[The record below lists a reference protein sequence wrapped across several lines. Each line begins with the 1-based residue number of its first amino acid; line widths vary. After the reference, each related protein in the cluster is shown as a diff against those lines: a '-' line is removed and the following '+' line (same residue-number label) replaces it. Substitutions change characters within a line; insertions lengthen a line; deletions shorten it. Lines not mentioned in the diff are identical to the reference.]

1 MPGLPPIIAVAN
13 ELPHR
18 IAERVL
24 RERDAHED
32 DHIAAN
38 LQKWWSRFPHVF
50 TNPSM
55 LSLHRFYQEQLG
67 DVRGKTVL
75 EYGCGK
81 GDFAAWLSTLGAY
94 VVGIDISEFNIARC
108 NTRFGG
114 KEPDSKSCRFY
125 VMDAHLLQFAD
136 SSFDVVLGNGIIHHL
151 DLPTAMKEVDRV
163 LKPGGVALFQEPL
176 GDNPLLKFYRHLAR
190 YHTED
195 ERPLSRRELAYL
207 ENEWHV
213 LTKFSGLFTMPVA
226 ILTSFLLRPFPNN
239 WLLRLASAA
248 EEIANRRRLLRH
260 WNRMAV
266 FLYQKP

>member
-1 MPGLPPIIAVAN
+1 
-13 ELPHR
+13 
-18 IAERVL
+18 
-24 RERDAHED
+24 
-32 DHIAAN
+32 
-38 LQKWWSRFPHVF
+38 
-50 TNPSM
+50 
-55 LSLHRFYQEQLG
+55 
-67 DVRGKTVL
+67 
-75 EYGCGK
+75 
-81 GDFAAWLSTLGAY
+81 
-94 VVGIDISEFNIARC
+94 
-108 NTRFGG
+108 
-114 KEPDSKSCRFY
+114 
-125 VMDAHLLQFAD
+125 
-136 SSFDVVLGNGIIHHL
+136 L

-195 ERPLSRRELAYL
+195 ERPLSRPELAYL